1 MPAGRFSGDT
11 WLTDCSRVSIFCYY
25 KPYATPIHALG
36 GRRGRHGLDTLG
48 CVNALNRL
56 TPLTLGL
63 TTLTPCALEGYCLRL
78 YQYAVVYYA
87 NLPVRW
93 RHSGSDNLPS
103 VAPCRTC
110 STRATQSAS
119 TLCTGYVL
127 STPAMAILSIVV
139 GLVQRRLSRSLEVE
153 TFPGRSSHDTEAASS
168 QKLVCSRRTTLSCE
182 AAVDN
187 LSARTLGA

>member
-1 MPAGRFSGDT
+1 MREIHERNLPSLQRKHTSGPTHTTDT
-11 WLTDCSRVSIFCYY
+11 RTHD
-25 KPYATPIHALG
+25 P
-36 GRRGRHGLDTLG
+36 DTL
-48 CVNALNRL
+48 CPR
-56 TPLTLGL
+56 GL
-63 TTLTPCALEGYCLRL
+63 LFTSAP
-78 YQYAVVYYA
+78 VVYYA

-110 STRATQSAS
+110 SARATQSAS

-139 GLVQRRLSRSLEVE
+139 GLVQRRSSRSLEVE
-153 TFPGRSSHDTEAASS
+153 TFPGRSSHDTEAVSS

-182 AAVDN
+182 AAADD
-187 LSARTLGA
+187 LSVRTLGT